1 MTYLPINSKVR
12 TRLDSAPLIEADE
25 RKIKNSIWL
34 KKPGQRLLFLQN
46 GLVNTFFFPAFYG
59 AFFVLNYERHLNGL
73 LDYEQLDR
81 FVDILLD
88 KVEIPYLKAVHPQL
102 DIDAMVAGL
111 LRERRCNTQQSHL
124 LDRINMHGRL
134 PSWKKMRQVR
144 SDPRAAILV
153 MVKQRA
159 PLAIAIG
166 HSKEVVFE
174 HLIQE
179 LEKAVAELDVHPAL
193 KRPLSDRYLDHFLI
207 GYPEMWHQ
215 VGADASRFL
224 GEPMIK
230 NYIGDG
236 FSADRAVVTGKAGK
250 PLIRKGGQHYSQEMA
265 VLFLDYLQTLDPT
278 ILNAQHLLLDGS
290 RSHAWLERCSNLESG
305 LDILERLMIYG
316 IAHPALKR
324 LEGIGG
330 KLSEEGRRSV
340 IKEYLRRGSRVTETL
355 ARAII
360 EIQPELHGW
369 ALGYCSGYAA
379 VSRLAQIRALTAE
392 QICGLPNSIKR
403 KLLEADLGV

>member
-1 MTYLPINSKVR
+1 M
-12 TRLDSAPLIEADE
+12 IEADE
-25 RKIKNSIWL
+25 RKIKNSIWM
-34 KKPGQRLLFLQN
+34 KKPGQQLLFLQE
-46 GLVNTFFFPAFYG
+46 GLINTVCFPSFFG
-59 AFFVLNYERHLNGL
+59 AFFVLNYERHMNGL

-88 KVEIPYLKAVHPQL
+88 KVEIPYLKAVHPLL

-111 LRERRCNTQQSHL
+111 LRERRCNTQQGHL

-144 SDPRAAILV
+144 GDPRAAILV
-153 MVKQRA
+153 MVTQRA
-159 PLAIAIG
+159 PLAVAMG
-166 HSKEVVFE
+166 YSKEVVLE

-193 KRPLSDRYLDHFLI
+193 KRPLRERYLDHFLI
-207 GYPEMWHQ
+207 GYPELWCL
-215 VGADASRFL
+215 VGANASRFL

-236 FSADRAVVTGKAGK
+236 FSADRAVVAGKAGK

-265 VLFLDYLQTLDPT
+265 VLFLDYLQTLDPSV
-278 ILNAQHLLLDGS
+278 LDAQHLLLDGS

-324 LEGIGG
+324 IEGLGRA
-330 KLSEEGRRSV
+330 LSDEGRQSV
-340 IKEYLRRGSRVTETL
+340 IKEYLRRGSRVTEKL

-360 EIQPELHGW
+360 EIQPDLHDW
-369 ALGYCSGYAA
+369 ALGQCSSYFA
-379 VSRLAQIRALTAE
+379 VSRLAQIRVLSSE
-392 QICGLPNSIKR
+392 QIGDLPNGIKR
-403 KLLEADLGV
+403 KLLEADFGV